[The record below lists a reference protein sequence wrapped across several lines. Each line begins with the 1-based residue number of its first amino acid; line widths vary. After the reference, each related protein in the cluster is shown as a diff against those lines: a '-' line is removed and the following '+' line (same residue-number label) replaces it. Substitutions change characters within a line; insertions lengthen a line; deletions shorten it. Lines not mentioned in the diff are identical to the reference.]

1 MSSQMVTS
9 ALRSASAILLR
20 NAGLYL
26 TIGR

>member
-1 MSSQMVTS
+1 MSSQMLTS
-9 ALRSASAILLR
+9 ALRSASTILLR